1 MSKIIKFKRLSED
14 AIIPKKATEGS
25 IAFDV
30 YVPKDIVIEKGRQ
43 VIPLEFAIELPIG
56 YEAKIEARSGFSLK
70 GMEGHSFYV
79 DKLDRMTINSNI
91 VERYDADVIAGKV
104 DSDYRGSVGVIVKN
118 NDRTFAV
125 TKGTRIAQM
134 TIYHSS
140 SDWKFEEVEELSE
153 TERDKGGFG
162 HSGTH

>member
-14 AIIPKKATEGS
+14 AIIPKKATDGS

-70 GMEGHSFYV
+70 GMEGISENGPTRF
-79 DKLDRMTINSNI
+79 
-91 VERYDADVIAGKV
+91 DADVITGKI
-104 DSDYRGSVGVIVKN
+104 DSDYRGNVGVIINSIEERRFYIK
-118 NDRTFAV
+118 R
-125 TKGTRIAQM
+125 GTRIAQM
-134 TIYHSS
+134 TIYHSAP
-140 SDWKFEEVEELSE
+140 DWEFVEVEELSE